1 MSKFHGEKAILM
13 ISNFENKYHYKEAT
27 HHGKDT
33 IW

>member
-1 MSKFHGEKAILM
+1 MSKFHSEKAILVV
-13 ISNFENKYHYKEAT
+13 SDFENKYHHKGVY

>member
-1 MSKFHGEKAILM
+1 MSNFHGEKAILM
-13 ISNFENKYHYKEAT
+13 ISNFENKYYRRLY